1 MGHSALG
8 HHQSLLWMGGRLALS
23 LLLVLALFLGAVWAI
38 RFLQKKT
45 LAVRSGSE
53 EGIRICQTVVVA
65 PKSTV
70 SVVKVG
76 SESFLLGVTPQ
87 NISLLARLGDKTADE
102 SPALAGASRDIAAGS
117 RPPVLSASPARVAD
131 PEVQNRPA
139 SREDRFDSVVE
150 EALARIR
157 RGQPEREG
165 DGGRRWSV

>member
-45 LAVRSGSE
+45 MAVRSGSE

-87 NISLLARLGDKTADE
+87 NISLLARLGEKTADE

-150 EALARIR
+150 EALARSR

>member
-8 HHQSLLWMGGRLALS
+8 HHQSLMWMGGRLALS

>member
-70 SVVKVG
+70 SGVKVG

-87 NISLLARLGDKTADE
+87 NITLLARLGEKTADE

>member
-8 HHQSLLWMGGRLALS
+8 HHQSLMWMGGRLALS

-87 NISLLARLGDKTADE
+87 NISLLARLGEKTADE

-117 RPPVLSASPARVAD
+117 RPPVLSASPERVAD